1 VESLSVKS
9 AMRGVGL
16 FFEETQGLGRPI
28 LVRGPRIQPFVK
40 FDIFGVLLRFGD
52 SAGVLVPNK
61 SFVSRR

>member
-40 FDIFGVLLRFGD
+40 FDIFGSFL
-52 SAGVLVPNK
+52 GVWRLSGGVGAK
-61 SFVSRR
+61 